1 VDIIDRLKALRG
13 TAQDV
18 GAVAIEEIERLRS
31 RLKWFEDAGGVAVTT
46 KVHQQQAEIE
56 RLHTQIREL
65 AMMVD
70 SQVRTILRLQKED
83 SNDRP

>member
-31 RLKWFEDAGGVAVTT
+31 RVKWFEEAGGVAMATRIY
-46 KVHQQQAEIE
+46 QRDSEIE
-56 RLHTQIREL
+56 RLNTQVREL

-70 SQVRTILRLQKED
+70 GQVRTILRLQKED